1 VQGEDYGWNTLPLQ
15 GDQGLFL
22 FSALYKMNKLVVTL
36 VVTAAV
42 ANLLPSLIQ
51 ETGTDII
58 DDAVLYTGVQKEM
71 LVSALII
78 SALVYWITDYILE
91 NWGNSSQ

>member
-1 VQGEDYGWNTLPLQ
+1 
-15 GDQGLFL
+15 
-22 FSALYKMNKLVVTL
+22 MNKLVVTL

-42 ANLLPSLIQ
+42 AHVLPSLP
-51 ETGTDII
+51 ETGTDLI
-58 DDAVLYTGVQKEM
+58 DDAVLYAGVQKDM

-78 SALVYWITDYILE
+78 SALVYWITDYILK